1 MDDATSVPP
10 HAVTSAAELREIFG
24 SPSALAAVKVI
35 PALDAHCR
43 NFIALSPFLVIA
55 STSRDGRA
63 DASPKG
69 DPPGFVKV
77 LDDRT
82 LAIPDRLGN
91 NRIDTFLNVVENPE
105 IGLIFFVP
113 GVEETLR
120 VNGRAVI
127 SRDPTLLSRMVEQG
141 KTPKVALVVSVRE
154 AYLHCAKALKRS
166 RLWDPAAKVPRTA
179 LPSLA
184 RMILD
189 QAKRDDPVEE
199 VEARIE
205 DAYRTKLY

>member
-1 MDDATSVPP
+1 MPKAP
-10 HAVTSAAELREIFG
+10 HAVTTAAELREIFG
-24 SPSALAAVKVI
+24 APSALAAIKVI

-43 NFIALSPFLVIA
+43 RFISLSPFLVIA
-55 STSRDGRA
+55 SA
-63 DASPKG
+63 DASGKGDVSPKG

-91 NRIDTFLNVVENPE
+91 NRIDTFLNVIENPE
-105 IGLIFFVP
+105 VGLIFFVP

-120 VNGRAVI
+120 VNGRAAI
-127 SRDPTLLSRMVEQG
+127 SRDPALLARMVEQG
-141 KTPKVALVVSVRE
+141 KTPKVALVVGVRE

-166 RLWDPAAKVPRTA
+166 RLWDPAAQVPRST
-179 LPSLA
+179 LPSLG

-189 QAKRDDPVEE
+189 QTKRDDPVEE
-199 VEARIE
+199 IDARIE

>member
-1 MDDATSVPP
+1 MDDVASGPP
-10 HAVTSAAELREIFG
+10 HAVTSVAELREIFG
-24 SPSALAAVKVI
+24 APTSLAAVKVI
-35 PALDAHCR
+35 PTLDRHCC

-55 STSRDGRA
+55 SASRDGKA
-63 DASPKG
+63 DVSPKG

-77 LDDRT
+77 LDERT

-113 GVEETLR
+113 GVDETLR
-120 VNGRAVI
+120 INGRATI
-127 SRDPTLLSRMVEQG
+127 TRDPDLLARMVEQG
-141 KTPKVALVVSVRE
+141 KTPKVALVVTVRE

-166 RLWDPAAKVPRTA
+166 RLWDATAQVPRTA

-189 QAKRDDPVEE
+189 QAKRDEPVEE